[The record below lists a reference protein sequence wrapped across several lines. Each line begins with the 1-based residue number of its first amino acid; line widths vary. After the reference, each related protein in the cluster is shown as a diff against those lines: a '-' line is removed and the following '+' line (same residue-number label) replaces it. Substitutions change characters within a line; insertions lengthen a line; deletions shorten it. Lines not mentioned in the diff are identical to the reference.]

1 MWGLLD
7 CTHYYHRSGQT
18 SAVINRATL
27 ALEERERTAVFAP
40 PGHGKTTIVRLLTGV
55 EPPHE
60 GQVLRT
66 PGVWP
71 LGYAGA
77 FRPEMTGDSNVRAI
91 ARMAGVDPDTLSAH
105 ALAFSELG
113 DAFFLPMSSYTN
125 RMKARLGFATSFG
138 IPTNVFIADD
148 KLVGGEPAFR
158 EKCEFELEQR
168 LETSGL
174 VFFTSNPRPAEGV
187 CDRFVVL
194 EGGQFVDYPDYEQ
207 AREALMR
214 LLEEQE
220 FIPMAMDEEE
230 DLLSQDRD
238 DPFFFDLA

>member
-18 SAVINRATL
+18 APVLRGATL
-27 ALEERERTAVFAP
+27 AMEEHERTAIFAP
-40 PGHGKTTIVRLLTGV
+40 PGHGKSTVVRLLTGV
-55 EPPHE
+55 EVPHE
-60 GQVLRT
+60 GEVLPA

-77 FRPEMTGDSNVRAI
+77 FRPEMSGDSNVRAI
-91 ARMAGVDPDTLSAH
+91 ARMAGVEPGELAAF

-113 DAFFLPMSSYTN
+113 EAFFLPMSGYTN
-125 RMKARLGFATSFG
+125 RMKARLGFAISFG

-158 EKCEFELEQR
+158 EKCEFELDQR
-168 LETSGL
+168 LATSGL
-174 VFFTSNPRPAEGV
+174 VFLTSNPRPAEDV
-187 CDRFVVL
+187 CERFVVL
-194 EGGQFVDYPDYEQ
+194 EAGQFVDYPDYDQ

-220 FIPMAMDEEE
+220 YVPMDLNEEE
-230 DLLSQDRD
+230 ELLTQERD